1 MLNQRLETLLCV
13 AETLNFTKASEI
25 LNLTQPAVSQHI
37 KALESE
43 FNTRIFIRGEK
54 ALRITPEGEIIV
66 KYAKRIRN
74 LFSSIPSALKDY
86 RDNARH
92 IRIGV
97 TQTAELGSLSTMLA
111 KYCVEN
117 EGIHITLISDT
128 INNLYVK
135 LKNYEV
141 DIIIV
146 EGKKQDANFNSI
158 LLDTDCLILA
168 VSNDNPLSKKN
179 VVTLDELKKE
189 KLILRLPESGTRALF
204 EAHLKSVN
212 ESLDSFNVILEID
225 HIATIKDLVKQNFG
239 VSVLAKSVCYN
250 EIKNNDFSVV
260 SIENLSMIRDINLV
274 YHKDFESYDIISRIV
289 SLYKEMIRDNR

>member
-13 AETLNFTKASEI
+13 YETLNFTKASET

-37 KALESE
+37 KALENE
-43 FNTRIFIRGEK
+43 FKCKIFIRGEK
-54 ALRITPEGEIIV
+54 SLKVTPEGEIVV
-66 KYAKRIRN
+66 KYAKRIQN
-74 LFSSIPSALKDY
+74 LFSTIPSALRDY
-86 RDNARH
+86 RNNARH

-97 TQTAELGSLSTMLA
+97 TQTAELGQLSSMLA
-111 KYCVEN
+111 KYCLEN
-117 EGIHITLISDT
+117 DGIHITLISDT

-141 DIIIV
+141 DMIIV
-146 EGKKQDANFNSI
+146 EGKKQDNNFNSI

-168 VSNDNPLSKKN
+168 VSTDNPLSQKS
-179 VVTLDELKKE
+179 VVTMDELKKE

-212 ESLDSFNVILEID
+212 ESLDSFDVILEVD
-225 HIATIKDLVKQNFG
+225 HIATIKELVHQNFG

-250 EIKNNDFSVV
+250 DVQKNKFAVV

-274 YHKDFESYDIISRIV
+274 YHKDFEAYDIINQIV
-289 SLYKEMIRDNR
+289 NLYQEMIRRQ

>member
-13 AETLNFTKASEI
+13 YETLNFTKASET

-37 KALESE
+37 KALENE
-43 FNTRIFIRGEK
+43 FKCKIFIRGEK
-54 ALRITPEGEIIV
+54 SLKVTPEGEIVV
-66 KYAKRIRN
+66 KYAKRIQN
-74 LFSSIPSALKDY
+74 LFNTIPSALRDY
-86 RDNARH
+86 RNNARH

-97 TQTAELGSLSTMLA
+97 TQTAELGQLSSMLA
-111 KYCVEN
+111 KYCLEN
-117 EGIHITLISDT
+117 DGIHITLISDT

-141 DIIIV
+141 DMIIV
-146 EGKKQDANFNSI
+146 EGKKQDSNFNSI

-168 VSNDNPLSKKN
+168 VANENPLSKKS
-179 VVTLDELKKE
+179 VVTMEELKKE

-212 ESLDSFNVILEID
+212 ESLDSFDVILEVD
-225 HIATIKDLVKQNFG
+225 HIATIKDLVHQNFG

-250 EIKNNDFSVV
+250 DVQKNKFAIV
-260 SIENLSMIRDINLV
+260 SIENLSMIRDINLI
-274 YHKDFESYDIISRIV
+274 YHKDFEAYDIINQIV
-289 SLYKEMIRDNR
+289 NLYQEMVRHQ

>member
-13 AETLNFTKASEI
+13 YETLNFTKASET

-37 KALESE
+37 KALENE
-43 FNTRIFIRGEK
+43 FKCKIFIRGEK
-54 ALRITPEGEIIV
+54 SLKVTPEGEIVV
-66 KYAKRIRN
+66 KYAKRIQN
-74 LFSSIPSALKDY
+74 LCNAIPSALRDY
-86 RDNARH
+86 RNNARH

-97 TQTAELGSLSTMLA
+97 TQTAELGQLSTMLA
-111 KYCVEN
+111 KYCLEN
-117 EGIHITLISDT
+117 DGIHITLISDT
-128 INNLYVK
+128 INNLYIK

-141 DIIIV
+141 DMIIV
-146 EGKKQDANFNSI
+146 EGKKQDNNFNSI

-168 VSNDNPLSKKN
+168 VSTDNPLSQKS
-179 VVTLDELKKE
+179 VVTMDELKKE

-212 ESLDSFNVILEID
+212 ESLDSFDVILEVD
-225 HIATIKDLVKQNFG
+225 HIATIKELVHQNFG

-250 EIKNNDFSVV
+250 DVQKNKFAVV

-274 YHKDFESYDIISRIV
+274 YHKDFEAYDIINQIV
-289 SLYKEMIRDNR
+289 NLYQEMIRRQ

>member
-13 AETLNFTKASEI
+13 YETLNFTKASEI

-37 KALESE
+37 KALETE
-43 FNTRIFIRGEK
+43 LKTKIFIRGEK
-54 ALRITPEGEIIV
+54 SLKVTSEGEIVV
-66 KYAKRIRN
+66 KYAKRIQN
-74 LFSSIPSALKDY
+74 LFLTIPSALKDY
-86 RDNARH
+86 RNNARH

-117 EGIHITLISDT
+117 TGNHITLISDT
-128 INNLYVK
+128 INNLYSK

-141 DIIIV
+141 DMIIV
-146 EGKKQDANFNSI
+146 EGKKQDNNFNSI

-168 VSNDNPLSKKN
+168 VSNDNPLSKKS

-204 EAHLKSVN
+204 EAHLNSVN
-212 ESLDSFNVILEID
+212 ESLESYDLILEVD
-225 HIATIKDLVKQNFG
+225 HIATIKQLVQQNFG
-239 VSVLAKSVCYN
+239 VSILAKSVCYN
-250 EIKNNDFSVV
+250 ELQKNKFTAV

-274 YHKDFESYDIISRIV
+274 YHKDFESYDIINEIV
-289 SLYKEMIRDNR
+289 NLYKEMIRND

>member
-13 AETLNFTKASEI
+13 YETLNFTKASET

-37 KALESE
+37 KALENE
-43 FNTRIFIRGEK
+43 FKCKIFIRGEK
-54 ALRITPEGEIIV
+54 SLKVTPEGEIVV
-66 KYAKRIRN
+66 KYAKRIQN
-74 LFSSIPSALKDY
+74 LFSTIPSALRDY
-86 RDNARH
+86 RNNARH

-97 TQTAELGSLSTMLA
+97 TQTAELGQLSSMLA
-111 KYCVEN
+111 KYCLEN
-117 EGIHITLISDT
+117 DGIHITLISDT

-141 DIIIV
+141 DMIIV
-146 EGKKQDANFNSI
+146 EGKKQDSNFNSI

-168 VSNDNPLSKKN
+168 VANENPLSKKS
-179 VVTLDELKKE
+179 VVTMEELKKE

-212 ESLDSFNVILEID
+212 ESLDSFDVILEVD
-225 HIATIKDLVKQNFG
+225 HIATIKDLVHQNFG

-250 EIKNNDFSVV
+250 DVQKNKFAVV
-260 SIENLSMIRDINLV
+260 SIENLSMIRDINLI
-274 YHKDFESYDIISRIV
+274 YHKDFEAYDIINQIV
-289 SLYKEMIRDNR
+289 NLYQEMIRHQ